1 MPVTEEYFSLIIHN
15 KNLLEVIA
23 LNIPDHLEG
32 EDFSDWKV
40 TLSFYIIC
48 IYVKT
53 YLNLIGIDVQDHYTL
68 KQHINTI
75 DDLIP
80 IAKNYRHIE
89 EASRDARYEGRK
101 YDDNYLTNRI
111 LPKYNQIRNKL
122 IALLKKKYS
131 GAENVPNIKI
141 ENYLT

>member
-1 MPVTEEYFSLIIHN
+1 MPTTEDYFSLINHN
-15 KNLLEVIA
+15 DNLLEIISLHV
-23 LNIPDHLEG
+23 PGHLQN

-40 TLSFYIIC
+40 TLTFYMIC

-53 YLNLIGIDVQDHYTL
+53 YLDLIGIDVQDHYTI

-75 DDLIP
+75 DNLIP
-80 IAKNYRHIE
+80 IAKNYRHVE

-101 YDDNYLTNRI
+101 YDDTYLKNRI

-122 IALLKKKYS
+122 IALLKKEYAGTK
-131 GAENVPNIKI
+131 NIPNIKI
-141 ENYLT
+141 EKYFI